1 MLRILKPVA
10 GALALS
16 ALLSGPALAQGS
28 QFINVLTGGTS
39 ANGDVAW
46 QCGSKPMASAI
57 AAGTTAF
64 EGAGGGGTAPQKSR
78 PAECR
83 G

>member
-1 MLRILKPVA
+1 MTGGISA
-10 GALALS
+10 GVSFRATSPA
-16 ALLSGPALAQGS
+16 AAGIQGRTLL
-28 QFINVLTGGTS
+28 FTGGTS

-46 QCGSKPMASAI
+46 QCGSKPMAAAI
-57 AAGTTAF
+57 VAGTTAF
-64 EGAGGGGTAPQKSR
+64 EGAGGGGTAPQKFR